1 MEPLLTSF
9 TSPGCAVSAS
19 NMTPTIVTFLDR
31 IVDGSREALT
41 LVLLTIGMRRQQQL
55 HDIEGGIH

>member
-1 MEPLLTSF
+1 MRRQRQQHD
-9 TSPGCAVSAS
+9 
-19 NMTPTIVTFLDR
+19 PTIVTFLDR

-55 HDIEGGIH
+55 HDIEGGINYIE